1 MTRVESP
8 VKSAP
13 IRLGANF
20 GRLWTASIAS
30 NLADGLGRTAVPL
43 IATTLTTDPLLIAG
57 VAAIAY
63 VPWIFFGLLSGV
75 VVDRVDRRH
84 AMAVANGVRVL
95 AAAGIALAIAT
106 GNLTIWLLYAGI
118 LVFGLGETV
127 YDNATTAIV
136 PTLVEKR
143 GLEKANSRMQ
153 AADLVVQSFIAT
165 PIAGLLLAVSIII
178 PILSTAAGFLVA
190 AALALTLP
198 LAAGRA
204 PKPEEPVAKTTVRAD
219 AKEAAVYLFRHRFLR
234 GMVITTS
241 LIGGLLAFAQAT
253 SVLFF
258 LDTMSVPLAAIG
270 FATAGI
276 GVGALAGALVASSL
290 VARFGRS
297 RVMLTSVIVSGLAIG
312 ATGMAPNIWI
322 ALVFYAISASG
333 VAVWNVPWGALRQDI
348 VPGRLL
354 GRFTGLTRTFVW
366 GLFPVAGLLG
376 GLVARIDLRLPFIV
390 GGALMVVVALCAV
403 RLLLAV
409 DRHSAEASAQASA
422 QVSEQPSPQ

>member
-1 MTRVESP
+1 MTRVESVVKPAP
-8 VKSAP
+8 V
-13 IRLGANF
+13 RLGANF

-63 VPWIFFGLLSGV
+63 VPWLFFGLLSGV

-84 AMAVANGVRVL
+84 AMAVANSVRVL

-106 GNLTIWLLYAGI
+106 GSLTIWLLYAGI
-118 LVFGLGETV
+118 VVFGLGETV
-127 YDNATTAIV
+127 YDNATTAII
-136 PTLVEKR
+136 PTLVGKR
-143 GLEKANSRMQ
+143 ELEKANSRMQ

-190 AALALTLP
+190 AVLALTLP

-204 PKPEEPVAKTTVRAD
+204 PEPDEPLAKTTVRAD
-219 AKEAAVYLFRHRFLR
+219 AKEAAVFLFRHRFLR

-276 GVGALAGALVASSL
+276 GIGALAGALAASSL

-297 RVMLTSVIVSGLAIG
+297 RVMLVSVIVSGLGIG
-312 ATGMAPNIWI
+312 GTGLAPNIWV
-322 ALVFYAISASG
+322 ALVFYAIGAGG

-366 GLFPVAGLLG
+366 GLFPVAGVLG

-390 GGALMVVVALCAV
+390 GGALMVLVALCAV

-409 DRHSAEASAQASA
+409 DRHSEEASALGSA
-422 QVSEQPSPQ
+422 HTSPQ

>member
-1 MTRVESP
+1 VTRVASP
-8 VKSAP
+8 VKPAP
-13 IRLGANF
+13 VRLGANF
-20 GRLWTASIAS
+20 GWLWTASIAS

-63 VPWIFFGLLSGV
+63 VPWLFFGLLSGV

-106 GNLTIWLLYAGI
+106 GSLTIWLLYAGI

-178 PILSTAAGFLVA
+178 PVLSTAAGFLVA
-190 AALALTLP
+190 AVLALTLP

-204 PKPEEPVAKTTVRAD
+204 PAPMEPLAKTTVRAD
-219 AKEAAVYLFRHRFLR
+219 AKEAAVFLLRHRFLR

-276 GVGALAGALVASSL
+276 GIGALAGALVASSL

-297 RVMLTSVIVSGLAIG
+297 RVMLVSVIVSGAAIG
-312 ATGMAPNIWI
+312 ATGLAPNIWV
-322 ALVFYAISASG
+322 ALVFYAISAGG

-366 GLFPVAGLLG
+366 GLFPVAGVLG

-390 GGALMVVVALCAV
+390 GGALMVVVALCAA

-409 DRHSAEASAQASA
+409 DRHSEEASAQAP
-422 QVSEQPSPQ
+422 VDTSPQ

>member
-1 MTRVESP
+1 
-8 VKSAP
+8 
-13 IRLGANF
+13 
-20 GRLWTASIAS
+20 
-30 NLADGLGRTAVPL
+30 
-43 IATTLTTDPLLIAG
+43 
-57 VAAIAY
+57 
-63 VPWIFFGLLSGV
+63 
-75 VVDRVDRRH
+75 
-84 AMAVANGVRVL
+84 
-95 AAAGIALAIAT
+95 
-106 GNLTIWLLYAGI
+106 
-118 LVFGLGETV
+118 
-127 YDNATTAIV
+127 
-136 PTLVEKR
+136 
-143 GLEKANSRMQ
+143 MQ

-198 LAAGRA
+198 LAAGRV

-219 AKEAAVYLFRHRFLR
+219 AKEAAEYLFGHRFLR

-297 RVMLTSVIVSGLAIG
+297 RVMLVSVIVSGLAIG
-312 ATGMAPNIWI
+312 ATGLAPTIWI
-322 ALVFYAISASG
+322 ALVFYAISAAG

-348 VPGRLL
+348 VAGRLL

-409 DRHSAEASAQASA
+409 DRHSAEASAQ
-422 QVSEQPSPQ
+422 VSEQSSPQ